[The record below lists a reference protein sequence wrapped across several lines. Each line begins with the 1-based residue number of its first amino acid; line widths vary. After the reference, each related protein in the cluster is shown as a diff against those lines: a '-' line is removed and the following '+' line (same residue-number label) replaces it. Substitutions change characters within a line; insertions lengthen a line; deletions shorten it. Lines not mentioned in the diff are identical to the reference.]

1 MKTKA
6 LIAVLG
12 LASAALA
19 LPAAA
24 QMSMSSVYIGGGVG
38 QSKFKDGCT
47 GVAGFGVSCD
57 DKDTAFR
64 LFAGYQFNRYIAAE
78 AGWTD
83 LGKAKASGPGGS
95 VDAKASAFDLSA
107 VGTYPV
113 WEQLSILGRLGGY
126 YSEGKFEGNLTGTKN
141 EAGLT
146 YGVGVQYDFTKNL
159 GVRGEWQRYDKV
171 KFKEDRFNTE
181 ADTNI
186 DVLGVSVLWRFQ

>member
-6 LIAVLG
+6 VIAVLG
-12 LASAALA
+12 LAGAALA

-38 QSKFKDGCT
+38 QSKFKDGCQGVT
-47 GVAGFGVSCD
+47 GAGITCD
-57 DKDTAFR
+57 DKDTAFK
-64 LFAGYQFNRYIAAE
+64 LFAGYQFNKFIAAE
-78 AGWTD
+78 LGWTD

-95 VDAKASAFDLSA
+95 VDAKASAFELSA

-146 YGVGVQYDFTKNL
+146 YGLGLQYDFNKNL
-159 GVRGEWQRYDKV
+159 GLRGEWQRYDKV
-171 KFKEDRFNTE
+171 KFKEDMFNTE
-181 ADTNI
+181 GDTNI
-186 DVLGVSVLWRFQ
+186 DVLGVSVFWRFQ